1 MSGRRTLA
9 ICFLVAVLDGFD
21 AQALAYAAPLLM
33 NDWGMA
39 AGSFAP
45 AFAVGLGG
53 LALGAVLFGTTADR
67 FGRRPVIV
75 AALLLCG
82 LGSLATAWAS
92 SFVALVL
99 LRFVTGLG
107 IGGSLPN
114 VIALTAEA
122 MSDRRRALAIG
133 AMICGFPLGGFLGG
147 VVAAQLTPVHGW
159 QAVFVLGGA
168 ALLLLAAVAWRSLPE
183 SARFLGVLPGLRL
196 QQSATAA
203 ARLFQNGRAMAT
215 GLLWLGFF
223 SNLLAIFLLTSWLP
237 ALLRDADIQLERAML
252 TASLYSLGGIPGSI
266 VVTRF
271 MDIADPIRVLGATL
285 LAGAAVTVL
294 MGFAVGDQSW
304 LPAAMLLAGA
314 CTNGAQAGLN
324 ALAADLYPTA
334 LRATGI
340 GWALGVGRIGAIL
353 GPLAGGWL
361 IAAGLEPGYLL
372 AMAAAP
378 VLVAGLA
385 VILLGAGW
393 RPAA

>member
-9 ICFLVAVLDGFD
+9 ICFLVAMLDGFD

-33 NDWGMA
+33 TDWGIS

-45 AFAVGLGG
+45 AFAAGLAG
-53 LALGAVLFGTTADR
+53 LALGAVLFGTAADR
-67 FGRRPVIV
+67 FGRRPAIV

-82 LGSLATAWAS
+82 LGSLATAWAG
-92 SFVALVL
+92 SFAALVS

-122 MSDRRRALAIG
+122 MPERRRALAIG

-147 VVAAQLTPVHGW
+147 VVAAQLTPAHGW

-168 ALLLLAAVAWRSLPE
+168 APLLLAAVAWRRLPE
-183 SARFLGVLPGLRL
+183 SVRFLGTLSGSRLRHI
-196 QQSATAA
+196 AA
-203 ARLFQNGRAMAT
+203 ARLFHDGRAMAT

-237 ALLRDADIQLERAML
+237 VLLRDAGVQLERSML

-266 VVTRF
+266 LVTRL
-271 MDIADPIRVLGATL
+271 MDAAGSIRVLGVTL
-285 LAGAAVTVL
+285 LAGAAVTVF

-324 ALAADLYPTA
+324 ALAADLYPTE

-361 IAAGLEPGYLL
+361 IAAGLAPGYLL

-393 RPAA
+393 RSAA